1 MRQRAYLCVFL
12 GAPRLRNMG
21 RGGGLKY
28 LNGYPAA
35 SSRAEMPG
43 QNTSRDDLS
52 ASLQAISSPW
62 IVYEGAQGGDGMGV

>member
-1 MRQRAYLCVFL
+1 
-12 GAPRLRNMG
+12 MG